1 MATFAEFFA
10 GIGLVREAIEP
21 LGWKCVYANDIAR
34 GKAEMYEARFGLRHF
49 VVDDIRA
56 VTTQDLPA
64 EIDLVTASFP
74 CIDLSLAGNRAG
86 LAGKHSGTIWPFLEL
101 LAARSRESGQESR
114 PAAVL
119 LENVTGFLSSHGGRD
134 LAEVCRFL
142 GTLGYVIDLVVA
154 NARWF
159 TPQSRPR
166 LFVLAARA
174 DDEIRGLSPGPSH
187 PVGAV
192 SRLRPRA
199 VRRFQAAHADL
210 PFVELPLP
218 EPPQRA
224 PHTLSSFLEELEADD
239 ERWWPDDKTK
249 TLLRHMAARHR
260 RRVEALTAGERNGVA
275 TMYRRRRNGRTV
287 GEVRDDCIAGC
298 LRTPQGG
305 SSVQFLVDCRAG
317 KPRIRPLTGREYARL
332 QGATGFPIR
341 VSDRQ
346 AQMGFGDAVCVP
358 ALRWLVRHAFGH
370 IVTRAKPC
378 ETVGPPDLLPA
389 HADNTRLREE
399 QVVEIEK
406 GGEKKPIG
414 EPAFRRHAAGGEK
427 SSCH

>member
-21 LGWKCVYANDIAR
+21 LGWQCVFANDIAR
-34 GKAEMYEARFGLRHF
+34 GKAEMYDARFGSRDF
-49 VVDDIRA
+49 VVDDIRC
-56 VTTQDLPA
+56 VTVQDLPA

-101 LAARSRESGQESR
+101 LAARCHKNGQGNR

-119 LENVTGFLSSHGGRD
+119 LENVTGFLSSRGGRD

-142 GTLGYVIDLVVA
+142 AALGYVIDLVVV

-166 LFVLAARA
+166 LFVLAVCA
-174 DDEIRGLSPGPSH
+174 DDANCESSPTPSGL
-187 PVGAV
+187 VGAV
-192 SRLRPRA
+192 SRLRPPA

-210 PFVELPLP
+210 PFVDIPLP

-224 PHTLSSFLEELEADD
+224 PHTLSFFLEDLAPND
-239 ERWWPDDKTK
+239 ERWWPDDKTE

-260 RRVEALTAGERNGVA
+260 RRVEELAAGERNGVA

-287 GEVRDDCIAGC
+287 GEVRDDYIAGC

-305 SSVQFLVDCRAG
+305 SSIQFLVDCRTG

-332 QGATGFPIR
+332 EGATRFPIR
-341 VSDRQ
+341 VSERQ

-370 IVTRAKPC
+370 IVTTKSH
-378 ETVGPPDLLPA
+378 ETAAQPDLLLA
-389 HADNTRLREE
+389 L
-399 QVVEIEK
+399 
-406 GGEKKPIG
+406 
-414 EPAFRRHAAGGEK
+414 AANG
-427 SSCH
+427 

>member
-21 LGWKCVYANDIAR
+21 LGWECVFANDIAQ
-34 GKAEMYEARFGLRHF
+34 GKAEMYDARFGLRDF
-49 VVDDIRA
+49 VVGDIRGVA
-56 VTTQDLPA
+56 AQDLPA

-101 LAARSRESGQESR
+101 LAAYSRRGGQGSR

-142 GTLGYVIDLVVA
+142 AALGYVIDLVVV

-159 TPQSRPR
+159 APQSRPR
-166 LFVLAARA
+166 LFVLAVRAADANRCLSTAGPAR
-174 DDEIRGLSPGPSH
+174 SS
-187 PVGAV
+187 GAV
-192 SRLRPRA
+192 TRIRPRI
-199 VRRFQAAHADL
+199 VRRFQDAHADL

-218 EPPQRA
+218 EPPQNA
-224 PHTLSSFLEELEADD
+224 PHALSFFLEDLAADD

-249 TLLRHMAARHR
+249 TLLCHMAGHHR
-260 RRVEALTAGERNGVA
+260 RRVEKLAAGERNGVA

-287 GEVRDDCIAGC
+287 GEVRDDSIAGC

-305 SSVQFLVDCRAG
+305 SSVQFLVDCRTG

-332 QGATGFPIR
+332 QGATRFPIR

-370 IVTRAKPC
+370 IVKM
-378 ETVGPPDLLPA
+378 
-389 HADNTRLREE
+389 
-399 QVVEIEK
+399 
-406 GGEKKPIG
+406 
-414 EPAFRRHAAGGEK
+414 EK
-427 SSCH
+427 SCEAIAPPNLRPARSASG